1 MSVPEP
7 GTSLLFSPR
16 GLVSTPAMPLQA
28 GDGTSATDRD
38 TVWRG
43 LEPVLWLAAIL
54 IGAAQ
59 QWASIDT
66 PSSMDLVSYLDIGDA
81 WLHGHWKA
89 ALNGYWNPL
98 YSWILGLALAIVRP
112 SARLEIPTVEAVD
125 FAVFLLTLLSFSRLL
140 RIVRRT
146 YRRAVA
152 SGNSEGRVIP
162 DWAWLVGGYTLFT
175 WAAVRWV
182 TLSSNTPDMLA
193 AALSFTAWG
202 IAPRLDEREHTVSY
216 RWLGAVLALAYL
228 SRTPM
233 LFVGAALLAAMA
245 WQAASRERRRG
256 AALAAVVLIALSL
269 PLIVAMSVAR
279 GHVTIGDN
287 GKLNHAW
294 LANPPPHVM
303 PNRYW
308 QGGPPGYG
316 APLHPVRVLWQEP
329 PAYEFAA
336 PVDGTYPPWTDPSYW
351 YEGLTYRFDAAAEWV
366 TVRNNTRFYWVIF
379 GQWFALAL
387 AAVLLLAGD
396 VRGTL
401 RALRSNAR
409 YWAPPLVG
417 LALYL
422 VAADLNGQ
430 RMKLQPPHR
439 YVAAFVVLLSL
450 GVALSVRLRRVRM
463 RRLVGAAAAVTLVA
477 VSLAT
482 FWRLGADTVRDLRQ
496 PPPEPPWRVARA
508 LDAAGVK
515 AGMRVATVGQPDW
528 HDFWARLARVRIIAD
543 APDER
548 AFWAATP
555 EAREAILQRFASS
568 GAQAVV
574 SWRLPPGE
582 ASTGW
587 QRPPGTGYCVRRL
600 GR

>member
-1 MSVPEP
+1 
-7 GTSLLFSPR
+7 
-16 GLVSTPAMPLQA
+16 
-28 GDGTSATDRD
+28 
-38 TVWRG
+38 
-43 LEPVLWLAAIL
+43 
-54 IGAAQ
+54 
-59 QWASIDT
+59 
-66 PSSMDLVSYLDIGDA
+66 
-81 WLHGHWKA
+81 
-89 ALNGYWNPL
+89 
-98 YSWILGLALAIVRP
+98 
-112 SARLEIPTVEAVD
+112 
-125 FAVFLLTLLSFSRLL
+125 
-140 RIVRRT
+140 
-146 YRRAVA
+146 
-152 SGNSEGRVIP
+152 
-162 DWAWLVGGYTLFT
+162 
-175 WAAVRWV
+175 
-182 TLSSNTPDMLA
+182 
-193 AALSFTAWG
+193 
-202 IAPRLDEREHTVSY
+202 
-216 RWLGAVLALAYL
+216 
-228 SRTPM
+228 
-233 LFVGAALLAAMA
+233 
-245 WQAASRERRRG
+245 
-256 AALAAVVLIALSL
+256 
-269 PLIVAMSVAR
+269 
-279 GHVTIGDN
+279 
-287 GKLNHAW
+287 
-294 LANPPPHVM
+294 
-303 PNRYW
+303 
-308 QGGPPGYG
+308 
-316 APLHPVRVLWQEP
+316 
-329 PAYEFAA
+329 
-336 PVDGTYPPWTDPSYW
+336 
-351 YEGLTYRFDAAAEWV
+351 
-366 TVRNNTRFYWVIF
+366 VRNNTRFYWVIF

-430 RMKLQPPHR
+430 RLKLQPPHR
-439 YVAAFVVLLSL
+439 YVAVFVVLLSL

-543 APDER
+543 APDDR

-587 QRPPGTGYCVRRL
+587 QRAPGTGYGVRRL